1 MCKKEARIKDL
12 EDALQEQIARMAAR
26 EDCIKEL
33 EAQARN
39 TSLSNSPFCLDK
51 IKDYAKGLDKEEAK
65 VITHMLLTIALDE
78 QLPKAKQAE
87 VRKAVKE
94 VEAAHRKQTSP
105 YVHIERQESHND
117 NKQSQVFNGSITDS
131 KFGK

>member
-1 MCKKEARIKDL
+1 
-12 EDALQEQIARMAAR
+12 
-26 EDCIKEL
+26 
-33 EAQARN
+33 
-39 TSLSNSPFCLDK
+39 
-51 IKDYAKGLDKEEAK
+51 
-65 VITHMLLTIALDE
+65 MLLTIALDE

-105 YVHIERQESHND
+105 YVHIERQEIHND